1 MRTLALNT
9 FAQVTLD
16 ANGNGQVA
24 LGPAL
29 PGVTWTVTNE
39 ATSTTSITNE
49 SNFYLY
55 LNQVGPH
62 NLLAGSFSGNLDS
75 ASVPVTVFPGQTLIG
90 LWTGGDASA
99 VATLTI
105 YGTQKVP

>member
-1 MRTLALNT
+1 MRNLALNT
-9 FAQVTLD
+9 FGQVTLD
-16 ANGNGQVA
+16 SNGNGQVA

-39 ATSTTSITNE
+39 ACSTTSITNE
-49 SNFYLY
+49 SVFFLY

-75 ASVPVTVFPGQTLIG
+75 ASIPVTIFPGQTIIG

-99 VATLTI
+99 VATLSL
-105 YGTQKVP
+105 YGTQTVP